1 MSSLIV
7 AAIVVV
13 AVAVFIVIVFKAMW
27 RVAEPNEALV
37 ISGLKH
43 VPDSAGSGEAF
54 GFKIVVG
61 KGVLVIPGVQA
72 VVVAVPADGFAQPV
86 AAG

>member
-1 MSSLIV
+1 MVIV
-7 AAIVVV
+7 GSVIGVVV
-13 AVAVFIVIVFKAMW
+13 LLLLLFRLMW

-43 VPDSAGSGEAF
+43 TPESAGSGEAF
-54 GFKIVVG
+54 GVKIIVG

-72 VVVAVPADGFAQPV
+72 VRRSRRARVFRHGSGLRAPRR
-86 AAG
+86 